1 MIVSAIS
8 VVVSS
13 RLVASCT
20 TPSLSS
26 TMASSFGVATGR
38 FSQAFNSPCKIFW
51 RSNRSR
57 RQSFLITM
65 YGISSIRSYVVN
77 RRSHFRHSRR
87 RRMVSPVRPSR
98 ESITLSSRCPQ
109 KGHFTPAFL
118 LRRPLPHFRARQSHP
133 TLLCRA
139 QPSLSIAQAK
149 RPRELTVVSPQ
160 SRIRQTSLATAPSP
174 PQTLGSSPLRRSR
187 DTRIWLRPGAL
198 LRPRATEKSIQPG
211 SAPAAEFNP
220 QVLTLPNAR
229 RNSAV
234 HNNRPLKLTPSA
246 PRNRQ
251 SFVLNLSK
259 TAVLE
264 CRATRSK

>member
-57 RQSFLITM
+57 RPSFLITM

-98 ESITLSSRCPQ
+98 ESITLSSRCAQ
-109 KGHFTPAFL
+109 KGHFNWGCLRGAFL
-118 LRRPLPHFRARQSHP
+118 FRVRTTKARATQEGGASPVPTNSLWRLGLPVRLQFAHFRVRACVSVRPATSLRGEAEERRQKSRTRTLPATESWRRPLPALFLLHRAELKQRLKAPGRRHP
-133 TLLCRA
+133 RREVA
-139 QPSLSIAQAK
+139 Q
-149 RPRELTVVSPQ
+149 
-160 SRIRQTSLATAPSP
+160 
-174 PQTLGSSPLRRSR
+174 RSR
-187 DTRIWLRPGAL
+187 QR
-198 LRPRATEKSIQPG
+198 
-211 SAPAAEFNP
+211 
-220 QVLTLPNAR
+220 
-229 RNSAV
+229 
-234 HNNRPLKLTPSA
+234 
-246 PRNRQ
+246 
-251 SFVLNLSK
+251 
-259 TAVLE
+259 
-264 CRATRSK
+264 